1 MQNGGGVEE
10 WCGWVA
16 AWVVESEAFA
26 RAGRYVMAF
35 VGLYVLFFYVIGPT
49 LRRRLW
55 RPSRARLAGKVAI
68 VTGAS
73 RGSLP
78 PSIFTFHLLSISK
91 KKPIF
96 KRRNY

>member
-1 MQNGGGVEE
+1 MGTQHGGAEE
-10 WCGWVA
+10 WCSWVA
-16 AWVVESEAFA
+16 AWVESEAFA

-73 RGSLP
+73 RGPLPSTSLLI
-78 PSIFTFHLLSISK
+78 SLQSLLIYQIK
-91 KKPIF
+91 C
-96 KRRNY
+96 